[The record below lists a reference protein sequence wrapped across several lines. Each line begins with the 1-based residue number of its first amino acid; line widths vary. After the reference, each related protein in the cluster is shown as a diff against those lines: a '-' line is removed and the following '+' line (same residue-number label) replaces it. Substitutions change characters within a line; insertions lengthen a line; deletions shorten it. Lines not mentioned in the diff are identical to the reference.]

1 MTTST
6 STPDASTLPL
16 SADTAAQAADAQT
29 TDSQTADAQTTAVIP
44 AGGQPPFPT
53 ATGAPAAAAAPA
65 APGAPGAPVPPAAQ
79 PTFAA
84 QARTNVLG
92 VVTLVLGILG
102 FGLVPVIT
110 GHIALS
116 QIKKNGDEG
125 RGITLAGLI
134 LGYITLAGWIAAALI
149 WIAFVGLALIAGA
162 LRVS

>member
-16 SADTAAQAADAQT
+16 SADTAAAPDAQAA
-29 TDSQTADAQTTAVIP
+29 DSQTADAQTTAVIP
-44 AGGQPPFPT
+44 AGGHPPFPT
-53 ATGAPAAAAAPA
+53 ATGAPAAAPAASGAPA
-65 APGAPGAPVPPAAQ
+65 APVPPAAQ

-149 WIAFVGLALIAGA
+149 WIAFVGLALVAGA